1 MKIKVKEADYSQAIK
16 KAGRERFV
24 PAKQSFLLKKLVSLI
39 SASDLKDTGFSF
51 TTQDMEKLDRKEP
64 ALILMNHSSF
74 IDLEIAFRIFS
85 DRRFSIVCTS
95 DGFVGK
101 KFLMKKLGCIPTQKF
116 VPDVQLVRHMLYAAK
131 KLNQSILMYP
141 EASYTFDGT
150 ATDLPETLGRFLK
163 VLDIPVIVVTTQG
176 AFHRDP
182 LYNNLQK
189 RKVRVSATVKYLLSR
204 EDLKNFSPQE
214 INSILK
220 KEFSFDNFRWQ
231 QENHVIVNEPFR
243 ADCLNRVLYK
253 CPACKTEGSMD
264 GRGTGIKC
272 CSCGKTWELTEQG
285 FMKAGD
291 GNTEFAHVPD
301 WYRWERSCVKEEI
314 AEERYRLE
322 VPVDICVLTD
332 SESIYRVGEG
342 TLVHD
347 REGFHLTGCGG
358 KLEYNQKP
366 LASYSLYSDYF
377 WYELGD
383 VICIGNMKV
392 LYYCFPKTEKDIVA
406 KTRLATEEMYKLVK
420 EKQFS
425 QD

>member
-1 MKIKVKEADYSQAIK
+1 MKIKVKEADYSQAIQ
-16 KAGRERFV
+16 KAGREKFV
-24 PAKQSFLLKKLVSLI
+24 PARQSFLLKKLVSLI

-51 TTQDMEKLDRKEP
+51 TAQGMEKLGKKEP

-85 DRRFSIVCTS
+85 KRRFSIVCTS

-101 KFLMKKLGCIPTQKF
+101 KFLMQKLGCIPTQKF
-116 VPDVQLVRHMLYAAK
+116 VPDVQLVRHMIYAAK

-141 EASYTFDGT
+141 EASYSFDGT
-150 ATDLPETLGRFLK
+150 ATDLPETLGKFIKL
-163 VLDIPVIVVTTQG
+163 LYIPVVMVSTQG

-189 RKVRVSATVKYLLSR
+189 RKVKVSASVKYLLSR
-204 EDLKNFSPQE
+204 EDVKKFSPQE

-220 KEFSFDNFRWQ
+220 KEFSFDNFKWQ
-231 QENHVIVNEPFR
+231 QENNVLVNEPFR

-253 CPACKTEGSMD
+253 CPACKTEGSMN

-272 CSCGKTWELTEQG
+272 CSCGKNWELTEQG
-285 FMKAGD
+285 FLKAAD
-291 GNTEFAHVPD
+291 GNTEFVHVPD
-301 WYRWERSCVKEEI
+301 WYRWERSCVKEDI
-314 AEERYRLE
+314 VSGKYRLE

-332 SESIYRVGEG
+332 SKSIYRVGEG

-347 REGFHLTGCGG
+347 KGGFHLSGCNGA
-358 KLEYNQKP
+358 LEYHQKP

-392 LYYCFPKTEKDIVA
+392 LYYCFPKTESDIVA

-420 EKQFS
+420 EKQFC